1 MSPHVSVLMSTY
13 NGEAFLAEQIDSIL
27 KQSHR
32 DLELLIRDDGSRDG
46 TLVLVERYARK
57 DGRVRWL
64 AEDNLGVIG
73 SFFRLLGLASD
84 TSAYYALCDQDD
96 YWLRNKL
103 RRAIATLEQCPADV
117 PAMYFSRLRIV
128 DGSLH
133 PARQSYVPAC
143 FSIGNA
149 LVENIATGCTIV
161 LNRAAR
167 DLVLRNLPRE
177 CCMHDWWIYLLVLS
191 KGRVFYD
198 SHAGILYRQHGG
210 NNVGY
215 DHHLGRR
222 LIRAATLLLSRRPAR
237 FDVYSQLTN
246 FLEFARREQLSD
258 EIMRLCEQLLHSRHS
273 VAARLGLVL
282 RNGGV
287 VWQGN
292 PRGRIEQIRYL
303 MWGALG

>member
-1 MSPHVSVLMSTY
+1 MSPHVSILMSTY

-32 DLELLIRDDGSRDG
+32 ELELLIRDDGSRDG
-46 TLVLVERYARK
+46 TLALVERYAHK

-64 AEDNLGVIG
+64 AEDNLGVTR
-73 SFFRLLGLASD
+73 SFFRLLGLARD

-103 RRAIATLEQCPADV
+103 RRAVATLERCPSDV

-128 DGSLH
+128 DENLRPS
-133 PARQSYVPAC
+133 RQTRVPALFC
-143 FSIGNA
+143 LENA
-149 LVENIATGCTIV
+149 LVENFATGCTIV

-198 SHAGILYRQHGG
+198 AYAGILYRQHGR
-210 NNVGY
+210 NSVGY
-215 DHHLGRR
+215 DRHLGRR
-222 LIRAATLLLSRRPAR
+222 LVQAARRLLAREVSR
-237 FDVYSQLTN
+237 FDVYTQIVN
-246 FLEFARREQLSD
+246 FLEFARREGLPD
-258 EIMRLCEQLLHSRHS
+258 EIVRLCEDVLRSRHS
-273 VAARLGLVL
+273 IAARLGLVL

-287 VWQGN
+287 IWQAN
-292 PRGRIEQIRYL
+292 PRGTIEQIRYL
-303 MWGALG
+303 VSGALG